1 MNVSNILMK
10 KEIEYL
16 QRKIKD
22 QEKEIDNINS
32 IKDSFKN
39 KVFSIKEALNDKVT
53 LLNYSDKVKI
63 IRAILINK

>member
-1 MNVSNILMK
+1 MK

-22 QEKEIDNINS
+22 QDKEIDNINS

-39 KVFSIKEALNDKVT
+39 KVSSIKEALNDKVT

-63 IRAILINK
+63 IRAILIDK

>member
-1 MNVSNILMK
+1 MK